1 METGFAL
8 NASPVLFLQELSLFV
23 LHYTVFARK
32 TGGRAR
38 WGNNLLQKQFVYL
51 LILLQLENTNQENIN
66 KLLEFAQQNHLKL
79 SLIDDESENNYLL
92 PGKPLTPAQL
102 TQLIEN
108 SRNSGMIAMD
118 EAHRLIRNS
127 YDSG

>member
-1 METGFAL
+1 MLA
-8 NASPVLFLQELSLFV
+8 
-23 LHYTVFARK
+23 K
-32 TGGRAR
+32 TSIGMPQRVIS
-38 WGNNLLQKQFVYL
+38 LLQKQFVYL
-51 LILLQLENTNQENIN
+51 LMLLQLENTNQDNIN

-79 SLIDDESENNYLL
+79 SLIDDEENNYLL

-108 SRNSGMIAMD
+108 SRKSGMIAMG

-127 YDSG
+127 FYKG